1 MRFLAALLTIMVFL
15 SCENKDKEALV
26 VEGTA
31 PGMANGLRAYYSEM
45 DQRGQLTALDTSIIM
60 NEKFSF
66 DVNEELTTPELR
78 ILKIDGIESNLLFL
92 ATPEGVEIT
101 IDKDSIANSKING
114 GPINDA
120 MTEYQTEKIKFQAV
134 VKDLSIKRNQ
144 AMQEQDRDKLNRY
157 NAEYQESLDEF
168 KKTIEKIQRKNET
181 NIVGTMT
188 MGELINMKAY
198 DEKIAR
204 EQYNKLDKN
213 VQNLPMS
220 QQIDDY
226 LKKIESVAIGAVA
239 PPFEGHNPNGD
250 VVKLNDVL
258 GKVTLIDFWASWC
271 KPCRMENP
279 NVVAAYEKYHDKGFN
294 ILSVSLDRQN
304 GREAWI
310 KAIED
315 DNMNWNHISR
325 LQYFGPLAK
334 LYNVNAIPAT
344 FLLDENGVI
353 IDKNLRGNALH
364 ERLEGLLGEGQSQ
377 GAM

>member
-1 MRFLAALLTIMVFL
+1 MRFLAALLTVLVLI
-15 SCENKDKEALV
+15 SCNDKTENILAV
-26 VEGTA
+26 QGTA

-45 DQRGQLTALDTSIIM
+45 DQRGNLTAIDTSIIM

-66 DVNEELTTPELR
+66 DVKEELTTPELR
-78 ILKIDGIESNLLFL
+78 ILKVDGIESNLLFL

-101 IDKDSIANSKING
+101 IDKDSIANSTING

-120 MTEYQTEKIKFQAV
+120 MTEYQSEKTKFQAFM
-134 VKDLSIKRNQ
+134 KDLSIKRNQ
-144 AMQEQDRDKLNRY
+144 AMQEQDRDKFNQY
-157 NAEYQESLDEF
+157 NVEYQEGLNEF
-168 KKTIEKIQRKNET
+168 KKTLEKIQRKNET

-188 MGELINMKAY
+188 LGELINMKAY

-204 EQYNKLDKN
+204 EQFNKLEKN

-226 LKKIESVAIGAVA
+226 LKKIESVAVGQKA
-239 PPFEGHNPNGD
+239 PSFEGHNPDGE
-250 VVKLNDVL
+250 VVKLEEVM

-304 GREAWI
+304 GRESWI

-315 DNMNWNHISR
+315 DNMTWNHISR

-353 IDKNLRGNALH
+353 IDKNLRGPALH